1 MTRLVLLQ
9 SGNSLSRNC
18 GQKSSLIFLH
28 KVMLIVATWS
38 LLTFKLILTT
48 ENILDWLPVIKW
60 HVNIKLTLKYNRS
73 SLTSLLV
80 TFVVFYEP
88 HLLHAIQVKR
98 PLLHT
103 VNEPCYQQTTEF
115 SASAPITLMQQIHAA
130 VPVCQHNCYV
140 HMTCWTLWADQQSLH
155 QYHVPRAV
163 SAACHT
169 GSTSHITNI
178 MHSTTTIVLQSV
190 AENVYCIFTFVDWF
204 SNRL

>member
-1 MTRLVLLQ
+1 
-9 SGNSLSRNC
+9 
-18 GQKSSLIFLH
+18 
-28 KVMLIVATWS
+28 MLIVATWS
-38 LLTFKLILTT
+38 LLTFKTHFNYRKYFRLITSHKMT
-48 ENILDWLPVIKW
+48 CK
-60 HVNIKLTLKYNRS
+60 IKLTLKYNRS

-169 GSTSHITNI
+169 GSTSHITHI

-190 AENVYCIFTFVDWF
+190 AENVYCIFTFADWF